1 MSDAARQLMDVD
13 EFLLWSLDQEDTY
26 ELIDG
31 IPVLKHRDGPEGMAG
46 TSLSHARL
54 SSNLQFALRSRL
66 RGGRCEVLSDAMSV
80 RTSIRKARRPDVLV
94 DCGRGRGSE
103 LEAPMPVVLFEILSP
118 SSGKQD
124 LIFKPEEYKRL
135 PTMRQYVVVDSTAAV
150 LKVWVRGEDGRWE
163 DGLVEGLTAALDIP
177 ALSLQLPLE
186 EIYENVDLTPD
197 GAF

>member
-1 MSDAARQLMDVD
+1 
-13 EFLLWSLDQEDTY
+13 
-26 ELIDG
+26 
-31 IPVLKHRDGPEGMAG
+31 
-46 TSLSHARL
+46 
-54 SSNLQFALRSRL
+54 
-66 RGGRCEVLSDAMSV
+66 
-80 RTSIRKARRPDVLV
+80 
-94 DCGRGRGSE
+94 
-103 LEAPMPVVLFEILSP
+103 MPVVLFEILSP